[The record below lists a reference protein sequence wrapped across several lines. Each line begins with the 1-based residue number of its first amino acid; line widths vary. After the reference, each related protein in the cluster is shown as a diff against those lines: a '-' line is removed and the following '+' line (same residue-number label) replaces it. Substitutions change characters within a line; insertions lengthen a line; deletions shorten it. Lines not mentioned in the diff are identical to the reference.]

1 MPLANMGSKASSS
14 KRSGSSSKRLIGK
27 RTDET
32 KEESTSKSSSVNQS
46 VIRSCSN
53 CNSSSLNKIL
63 SRKWSGTK
71 TELWGICKTATF
83 LIVAYTCST
92 YWVFKPY
99 RCIASNNS
107 RTYSG
112 FSGKLF
118 SADRSEEHTSELQS
132 RPHLVCRL

>member
-53 CNSSSLNKIL
+53 CNSSSLNKIP

-83 LIVAYTCST
+83 LIVTYTCST

-99 RCIASNNS
+99 RCI
-107 RTYSG
+107 
-112 FSGKLF
+112 
-118 SADRSEEHTSELQS
+118 RSEEHTSELQS
-132 RPHLVCRL
+132 RPH